1 MPLSFFLLIKNN
13 LGLGSISLVAFLHGC
28 CSAISRGSTPCMCT
42 LLLSPCD
49 LLISRFCSP
58 VWLVFGTLTETY
70 FEKAVNNGSFSKH
83 KVSWQSILKGPWK
96 YWAKTLQCLFIVQLM
111 SSVAQQQRIR
121 DILHICFPM
130 QGLFRIF
137 PWATG
142 GVWHLAG
149 NKFIAV
155 CFNHPHIRS
164 SNPNGWRFVLFPQS
178 SSALW

>member
-1 MPLSFFLLIKNN
+1 MILLSRSNRCECGHNVIRVPTPSPLTPPPTPSHYNDNQCWQWHNIQRLRYYPQATTLSTMHYNRQTLIQSPLHGSHGLRKGSKSVWKAARSWLNYRKNLYWVFIHIQYH

-83 KVSWQSILKGPWK
+83 
-96 YWAKTLQCLFIVQLM
+96 
-111 SSVAQQQRIR
+111 
-121 DILHICFPM
+121 
-130 QGLFRIF
+130 
-137 PWATG
+137 
-142 GVWHLAG
+142 
-149 NKFIAV
+149 
-155 CFNHPHIRS
+155 
-164 SNPNGWRFVLFPQS
+164 
-178 SSALW
+178 